1 MTPSR
6 PSPRS
11 LSFALGTL
19 RDELA
24 PATLLADVQRAWPA
38 AVGDALAAH
47 AQPTAERQ
55 GVVTVS
61 CSASVWAQELELMA
75 PTLLARLN
83 ARLPAT
89 QVSRLRCV
97 TTGR

>member
-6 PSPRS
+6 PGPRPLS
-11 LSFALGTL
+11 LALGAL

-24 PATLLADVQRAWPA
+24 PATLLADVQRTWPA
-38 AVGDALAAH
+38 AVGDALAAQ
-47 AQPTAERQ
+47 ARPTGERQ

-75 PTLLARLN
+75 PMVLAQLN
-83 ARLPAT
+83 ARLPAGK
-89 QVSRLRCV
+89 VARLRCV
-97 TTGR
+97 TAGP